1 MTDQPIKPM
10 TTKQQ
15 AAALGRAIRR
25 LESEASTFALECD
38 FARSKGHHQHA
49 SFFARME
56 DEAREDAAIL
66 TDMIENLP
74 NK

>member
-1 MTDQPIKPM
+1 M
-10 TTKQQ
+10 
-15 AAALGRAIRR
+15 R
-25 LESEASTFALECD
+25 LETEASTLHLESN

-49 SFFARME
+49 SFFAGME
-56 DEAREDAAIL
+56 DKAREDAAIL